1 MAQRTRFLVV
11 HNTSAGLAR
20 GRLLAEVCACLT
32 SAGATVAVERADG
45 FEADR
50 PLAAAAART
59 RAVDAVVAAGGDSTI
74 RGVAGGLVG
83 TDMPLGII
91 PIGTGNVLAEELRLA
106 RNPQAVSSYLLDGD
120 VVRVSPG
127 VANGEIFLSMAG
139 AGFEVDVLHRL
150 DMELKCRIGKRAY
163 VGPTWR
169 ELWSRRRRRFE
180 AVVDGRSYPCTW
192 LIVAKSAHYAGSFV
206 IAPRQRLTQPGF
218 HAVIIDAT
226 SPPALASVLAAI
238 GLGWAERH
246 PLVKVLACRNVT
258 VAAGQDVRFQLDGEP
273 LEGSALEISPSR
285 DALALITPSSG

>member
-1 MAQRTRFLVV
+1 MAQRTRFLFV

-20 GRLLAEVCACLT
+20 GRLLAEVCACLAA
-32 SAGATVAVERADG
+32 AGATVAVERADG

-50 PLAAAAART
+50 RLAAEAART

-74 RGVAGGLVG
+74 RGVARGLVG

-106 RNPQAVSSYLLDGD
+106 RNPQAVSSFLLDGD

-150 DMELKCRIGKRAY
+150 DMGLKCRIGKRAY
-163 VGPTWR
+163 VEPTWR
-169 ELWSRRRRRFE
+169 ELWSRRRRFE
-180 AVVDGRSYPCTW
+180 ALVDGRIYPCTW
-192 LIVAKSAHYAGSFV
+192 LIVTKSAHYAGSFV
-206 IAPRQRLTQPGF
+206 IAPRQRLTGPGF

-273 LEGSALEISPSR
+273 LEGSALKISPSR